1 MGRDMQKVYQRTTRW
16 KKKALKR
23 IPLEV
28 RKEYF
33 AAILEPAVAE
43 SGESMNGYIKKALEM
58 RMGLSEAEIEE
69 KIAEYLKEHPVNNP
83 EQEES

>member
-1 MGRDMQKVYQRTTRW
+1 MGRDMKKVYKSNTRW

-33 AAILEPAVAE
+33 SAVLDPIIEE
-43 SGESMNGYIKKALEM
+43 SGESVNGWIKKAIDM
-58 RMGLSEAEIEE
+58 RLGLSEDEIQRRIEQWKETQDEDLEE
-69 KIAEYLKEHPVNNP
+69 ETT
-83 EQEES
+83 